1 MIKLIRNYFVITA
14 KIKINS
20 MIFSLAFPDPQ
31 YIKKTLET
39 GHVPPE
45 AFLYL
50 DENGFIQ
57 NQHQVSIIY
66 HIPRHKSNKRF
77 TYQNN
82 LDSILDA
89 AILRFSTTIP
99 NTDRIN
105 NDRKNKVYWWLHK

>member
-1 MIKLIRNYFVITA
+1 
-14 KIKINS
+14 
-20 MIFSLAFPDPQ
+20 MIFPIAFPDPQ
-31 YIKKTLET
+31 YIKKKKKTLET

-57 NQHQVSIIY
+57 DQHQVPIIY

-77 TYQNN
+77 TYQHN

-89 AILRFSTTIP
+89 SSLRFSTAIP
-99 NTDRIN
+99 NIDRVN
-105 NDRKNKVYWWLHK
+105 KDQKNIDYWWLHK